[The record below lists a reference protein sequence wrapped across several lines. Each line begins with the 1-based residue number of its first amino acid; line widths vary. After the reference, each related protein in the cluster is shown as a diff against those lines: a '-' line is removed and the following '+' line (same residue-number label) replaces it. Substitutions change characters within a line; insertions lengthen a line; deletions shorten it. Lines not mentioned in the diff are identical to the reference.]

1 MASLNF
7 STYAPKEHLLPSRW
21 AEKNVLV
28 SEGNARPGKISF
40 REFPFQQ
47 GILDTCVDPQINR
60 VTVQSAAQVGKTLTA
75 LCLMGYHT
83 VHEPS
88 SQILMQP
95 SQSDLKKF
103 LEGKFDPMV
112 AGNALL
118 EKSYAKPRGREGA
131 NNSIMKVFAGGI
143 LYFAW
148 SGSPNTMRGISAP
161 IVICDEA
168 EAYESTINEGH
179 PVNLLRQRSETFGD
193 RRLLLEISTPTVKGK
208 SWIEAAYER
217 GDKRR
222 FYVVCPECSHK
233 HIFEWENVMYDADD
247 VSTALIH
254 CPECGVGFN
263 DTERI
268 SMVRYAKQ
276 DGGGWIPEKQTR
288 GHASFQLSALYSP
301 LRRLQDIVQNYL
313 DVENDPGQNMSTFY
327 NTVLGLTY
335 EADGEGAEEHELAER
350 VEEYPAEV
358 PAGTKILT
366 AGVDV
371 QKDRLECEIAGWGTG
386 EERWNIAYEIFE
398 GDPSDPKDECYSAL
412 MKFLG
417 KGFEFEGG
425 GKMSVSGVGI
435 DSGYNTLVIYNFV
448 RKHSGQMPQIF
459 ALKGIGGWNRE
470 ALTASRPTRTYKGY
484 RPAIY
489 SVGVDILKRI
499 QMQRLNIA
507 KPGAGYCHF
516 PLDRVQTDY
525 FQQLT
530 EEVCL
535 YDQRTN
541 KWKWTRR
548 GRGPNEAFDC
558 AIYNYATLH
567 ILKPDLES
575 KMRHGLSKKGGAKGF
590 VRKQRTWRKKA

>member
-168 EAYESTINEGH
+168 EAYEATISEGH

-193 RRLLLEISTPTVKGK
+193 RKAVV
-208 SWIEAAYER
+208 
-217 GDKRR
+217 GD
-222 FYVVCPECSHK
+222 F
-233 HIFEWENVMYDADD
+233 D
-247 VSTALIH
+247 
-254 CPECGVGFN
+254 
-263 DTERI
+263 
-268 SMVRYAKQ
+268 
-276 DGGGWIPEKQTR
+276 
-288 GHASFQLSALYSP
+288 
-301 LRRLQDIVQNYL
+301 
-313 DVENDPGQNMSTFY
+313 
-327 NTVLGLTY
+327 
-335 EADGEGAEEHELAER
+335 ADGEKQVL
-350 VEEYPAEV
+350 
-358 PAGTKILT
+358 
-366 AGVDV
+366 
-371 QKDRLECEIAGWGTG
+371 DRG
-386 EERWNIAYEIFE
+386 RR
-398 GDPSDPKDECYSAL
+398 
-412 MKFLG
+412 
-417 KGFEFEGG
+417 
-425 GKMSVSGVGI
+425 MSVGINADFGCPALPARTITRWSG
-435 DSGYNTLVIYNFV
+435 
-448 RKHSGQMPQIF
+448 RM
-459 ALKGIGGWNRE
+459 
-470 ALTASRPTRTYKGY
+470 
-484 RPAIY
+484 
-489 SVGVDILKRI
+489 
-499 QMQRLNIA
+499 
-507 KPGAGYCHF
+507 
-516 PLDRVQTDY
+516 
-525 FQQLT
+525 
-530 EEVCL
+530 
-535 YDQRTN
+535 
-541 KWKWTRR
+541 
-548 GRGPNEAFDC
+548 
-558 AIYNYATLH
+558 
-567 ILKPDLES
+567 
-575 KMRHGLSKKGGAKGF
+575 
-590 VRKQRTWRKKA
+590 